1 MTAVGGYRRDV
12 QKEGAVVR
20 GFRCALAVTCLTALV
35 LAAPAGA
42 TFHGANGK
50 IAFVHSAP
58 GNPLQIYTMN
68 PDGTDR
74 TPLTSGPAR
83 NVSPDWSPDGS
94 KIAFSSD
101 RDDPN
106 PGSCTT
112 CNTEIYVMDANG
124 GNVLRRTIDPSRDGS
139 PHWSPDGTKITFDS
153 TRTGG
158 GDIYSMNAD
167 GSGVVRLTTSTSHDD
182 DPAWSPDG
190 GQIAFTNGTELL
202 RMNLDGTS
210 QTPITD
216 GADLPSN
223 PDWSPD
229 ATTIAY
235 QQHAC
240 CDPSDNVQEVR
251 AVHLNGTGDST
262 LVYGTA
268 PSWSPDGSRIAV
280 GDQTCQ
286 SSGSLYFC
294 GDKDIATMNP
304 DGTGWI
310 NLTHNGTGEA
320 SGEPSWQPIPQTYVR
335 PKGATPL
342 LASLVPAFKRC
353 TAPNGT
359 HGSPLAFGSCNPP
372 QQASSFLTVGTPD
385 ANGQGVNAIG
395 SVLMKAFSCAS
406 CPGPGP
412 NADVTLELSITDVRQ
427 KSDLSDYTGQ
437 LRADASLRITDR
449 NNTPNPG
456 PGPGTVSDTHF
467 PFTVPCTATASATT
481 GSTCAVSTSVN
492 AVTPGALVATQ
503 RAIWQLGQIQVY
515 DGGTSGTAG
524 ASDATLFMDQGIFIP

>member
-1 MTAVGGYRRDV
+1 LGLRLRVAV
-12 QKEGAVVR
+12 AVI
-20 GFRCALAVTCLTALV
+20 GFAALAAASPAL
-35 LAAPAGA
+35 A

-83 NVSPDWSPDGS
+83 NYSPEWSPDGS

-106 PGSCTT
+106 PGICTS

-124 GNVLRRTIDPSRDGS
+124 GNVLRRTTDPSLDPSLDGS

-167 GSGVVRLTTSTSHDD
+167 GSGVVRLTTTASRDE

-190 GQIAFTNGTELL
+190 GQIAFTNGTELR

-210 QTPITD
+210 QTPVTT
-216 GADLPSN
+216 GADQPSN

-229 ATTIAY
+229 GTTIAY

-240 CDPSDNVQEVR
+240 CDPRDNSQEIH

-280 GDQTCQ
+280 GYQECQ
-286 SSGSLYFC
+286 SSGNLYFC

-310 NLTHNGTGEA
+310 KLTNNGSGAA
-320 SGEPSWQPIPQTYVR
+320 SGEPSWQPIPETYVR

-342 LASLVPAFKRC
+342 RASLVPAFKTC
-353 TAPNGT
+353 PAPNES
-359 HGSPLAFGSCNPP
+359 HGSPLAFGSCKPP
-372 QQASSFLTVGTPD
+372 EQVSSYLTVGTPD
-385 ANGQGVNAIG
+385 VNGQGSRASG
-395 SVLMKAFSCAS
+395 SVLMKAFSCNS
-406 CPGPGP
+406 CAGPGP
-412 NADVTLELSITDVRQ
+412 NADVTFELSITDVRK

-437 LRADASLRITDR
+437 LRADTSLRITDR

-467 PFTVPCTATASATT
+467 PFAVACTATVSTTIGSA
-481 GSTCAVSTSVN
+481 CAVSTSAN
-492 AVTPGALVATQ
+492 AVMPGVLVATQ
-503 RAIWQLGQIQVY
+503 RAVWQLGEVEVY

-524 ASDATLFMDQGIFIP
+524 ASDATLFMTQGIFIP